1 MTLCPLW
8 PPLLPPSPHCASDIS
23 LFFLFL
29 KHAIFVPIS
38 VPSAWS
44 YVIIEPDVLSFS
56 NQSSFYFN
64 VKTPLP
70 NPDKRHPSM
79 LLYLALITIW
89 HSFTLLIACVYCLFL
104 AHQDSCFKSPELC
117 LGHWCIRG
125 TYEQCQEHSTNSI
138 RKTGRQRRGEKRWK
152 IKAYIPEWYTNIH
165 SRFSKKWKISHSP
178 PPYMQSLKAWHKGF
192 LSSPEKSPAS
202 RSRVAFY

>member
-1 MTLCPLW
+1 MPLCLLW

-70 NPDKRHPSM
+70 NPDKQHPSM
-79 LLYLALITIW
+79 LLYLALTTIW

-138 RKTGRQRRGEKRWK
+138 RKTGRQRRGKKRWK
-152 IKAYIPEWYTNIH
+152 IKAYIQSGTQTFIAGFQNSERQATPHPHICKA
-165 SRFSKKWKISHSP
+165 SRLGTKAFSP
-178 PPYMQSLKAWHKGF
+178 PLQLFLPWKVPSL
-192 LSSPEKSPAS
+192 
-202 RSRVAFY
+202 